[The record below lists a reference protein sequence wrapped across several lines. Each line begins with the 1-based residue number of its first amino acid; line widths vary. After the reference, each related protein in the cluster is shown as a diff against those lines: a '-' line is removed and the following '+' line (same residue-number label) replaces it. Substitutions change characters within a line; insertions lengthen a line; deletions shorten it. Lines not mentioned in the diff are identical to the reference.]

1 MMLHQFKNK
10 PHFFLMAFIVLY
22 LLVGIYCNTSE
33 TLDINIHDT
42 YYVIQNK
49 HLYFSISI
57 LLIVFYLF
65 YLIIPFFKLRL
76 SSTLKHTHIYIALI
90 SCAGITF
97 PYGYFYNERDLFP
110 PTLDRLFFITF
121 FAVLLV
127 LSLFVFLL
135 NILICIFKILK
146 AKYNKSAI

>member
-1 MMLHQFKNK
+1 MLHQFKNK

-22 LLVGIYCNTSE
+22 LLLGIYCNTSK

-49 HLYFSISI
+49 HLYFLISIS
-57 LLIVFYLF
+57 LIIFYLF
-65 YLIIPFFKLRL
+65 YLLFPFFKLRL
-76 SSTLKHTHIYIALI
+76 FLNFKKIHIYTTLI
-90 SCAGITF
+90 SCVGFTF
-97 PYGYFYNERDLFP
+97 PYHYFYNEKDLFP

-135 NILICIFKILK
+135 NILICIFKILN
-146 AKYNKSAI
+146 AKYNKPAL